1 MDGVG
6 GRIDVRVV
14 HAGEARN
21 AHAVRRSQHPGLVW
35 GVCSGWKAERDV
47 ERLTEQEHVLAQR
60 TAGLCELLNHRRRK
74 GVLALHDV
82 AFDGCYRKHDTLS

>member
-1 MDGVG
+1 MRTPCAVVNTPDLSG
-6 GRIDVRVV
+6 GCAQGGQR
-14 HAGEARN
+14 
-21 AHAVRRSQHPGLVW
+21 
-35 GVCSGWKAERDV
+35 KRDV